1 MSASW
6 KASVPISDRS
16 GNGDHRDG
24 VHLRIGQRGDQ
35 VRRTRTGGGHHDPD
49 ASGGVGI
56 TAGGMARTLLMA
68 DQDVAQLLGVEQR
81 VVDRQNRAAGDP
93 EDHLDA
99 EFLQRPHHRLGA
111 GELLGRD
118 ALGALA
124 TGMVVMGA
132 VGLGRRRLGRSLR
145 RCAHCC
151 PRYPSLF
158 ADKKKPPSAGQ
169 LYEGC
174 ALVRLVRPGRGPARH
189 QRADL
194 LLRAFHRSTYLQRV
208 VAAQVKRQI
217 LGVPRTTRT
226 SAMMLGCPPAK
237 PPHPKPPRPK
247 PPLPRTQ
254 NRTPN
259 RW

>member
-1 MSASW
+1 M
-6 KASVPISDRS
+6 
-16 GNGDHRDG
+16 
-24 VHLRIGQRGDQ
+24 
-35 VRRTRTGGGHHDPD
+35 
-49 ASGGVGI
+49 GI
-56 TAGGMARTLLMA
+56 TAGGMARTLLVA

-81 VVDRQNRAAGDP
+81 IVDRQYRTAGDP

-132 VGLGRRRLGRSLR
+132 VGLGRRRLGCSLR

-151 PRYPSLF
+151 PRYPRCSF
-158 ADKKKPPSAGQ
+158 DKKKPPSAGQ

-237 PPHPKPPRPK
+237 PPHPKSPHPGTPHLGTPHPK
-247 PPLPRTQ
+247 PPH
-254 NRTPN
+254 RTPS